1 MIVFKIE
8 KEFRLLSN
16 ILQNYIE
23 ICMFNF
29 KLRVK
34 QSKKTLS
41 TKMSMNIHFNLR
53 TSQKHFTFYDN
64 ECVCY
69 QNKIIV
75 LKLNIKISLLENF
88 IIIKFRDFSISRK
101 I

>member
-53 TSQKHFTFYDN
+53 TS
-64 ECVCY
+64 
-69 QNKIIV
+69 
-75 LKLNIKISLLENF
+75 
-88 IIIKFRDFSISRK
+88 
-101 I
+101 